1 MAEPTAAM
9 SGANG
14 GADTTEQ
21 ERVQETVETNVVD
34 VQPTAPIVTSTQNT
48 ARTDAEIS
56 PTTALEESAAE
67 TTVPAAIPETPANDT
82 AVTTEAENTVNTA
95 AAASP
100 GEGSEATSLPPPA
113 VVRSTSNQDDEIAPV
128 LSLTGAL
135 LCNITL
141 LLPTGKRH
149 PFKIDEKYLSKR
161 GVEVPDVTEA
171 GLKDPFSISVY
182 KLKELILREWRE
194 DWESKP
200 ASPSSIRLIHFGKLL
215 DDKEQLRKYL
225 FSLDSPNVVH
235 MSVKPPEMFEDDEAT
250 KGKSSVRETR
260 TRESGGG
267 GCCVIL

>member
-1 MAEPTAAM
+1 MAEPTVAM

-14 GADTTEQ
+14 SAATTEQ
-21 ERVQETVETNVVD
+21 ERVQETVDSNVVD
-34 VQPTAPIVTSTQNT
+34 VQPTAPIVSSTQPTVGADAGVLPT
-48 ARTDAEIS
+48 AAV
-56 PTTALEESAAE
+56 EESAAE
-67 TTVPAAIPETPANDT
+67 TAVPAAIPEIPANDS
-82 AVTTEAENTVNTA
+82 AVTTEAENAVNTA

-100 GEGSEATSLPPPA
+100 GEGSEATSPPPPA
-113 VVRSTSNQDDEIAPV
+113 VARSASNQGDEIAPV

-260 TRESGGG
+260 TRETGGG